1 MMGANFEQMDGIFR
15 KQLRDYSQSVPDDI
29 WRNIEQTLDNNKK
42 AKRITIYKIAAAVA
56 AFAIIGS
63 GYLYLS
69 KNGESFNNNIIVI
82 TENNLQQESENEAK
96 IFNQEKVNESIANN
110 LENKKIEEPDVENKK
125 LIAEADFAEIKS
137 YNLNNLMLVESDIEK
152 REKNLEKLSQKQISI
167 KSEDVELAI
176 IDVRKQRVKSY
187 LNSLPDIYNS
197 YALNDLIEI
206 KEPENSKWV
215 LGGEFSPL
223 YSYRYIA
230 DAGGDYNQ
238 DYYNS
243 VENPIMSY
251 TGGLNLQYKVINRF
265 TVQAGVY
272 YTTMGQSLD
281 YMSVYAN
288 AAYDLVAEEYKDRF
302 INSYSITNSSGDVS
316 FNSPYVIVDEKSMR
330 VSNLS
335 DSKGVADVSDPI
347 FNNLDAE
354 IQQSFQYVEVP
365 FLMRYKL
372 IDKNIDFNIVGG
384 FGANFLIG
392 NDVYLKYAGNKEV
405 IGETKGVNTINY
417 NSILGFGI
425 EYPLMD
431 RINIRLEPSIKYYLN
446 EINSS
451 SSVESHPY
459 SIGIYA
465 GVNYSF

>member
-1 MMGANFEQMDGIFR
+1 MGANFEQMDGIFR
-15 KQLRDYSQSVPDDI
+15 KQLRNYSQSVPDDI
-29 WRNIEQTLDNNKK
+29 WGDIEQVLDNSKK

-56 AFAIIGS
+56 AFAIIS
-63 GYLYLS
+63 STYFYLS
-69 KNGESFNNNIIVI
+69 NNNESFDNKSIIVD
-82 TENNLQQESENEAK
+82 NNLQQESENEAN
-96 IFNQEKVNESIANN
+96 IFNQEKINEKIADNF
-110 LENKKIEEPDVENKK
+110 ENKKIEELDIENQKI
-125 LIAEADFAEIKS
+125 IAEANLAEIKFYS
-137 YNLNNLMLVESDIEK
+137 PNNLMPVESDIEK
-152 REKNLEKLSQKQISI
+152 KEKNLEKLSKKQISI

-176 IDVRKQRVKSY
+176 IDVRKQRVKAY
-187 LNSLPDIYNS
+187 LNSLPEIDNY
-197 YALNDLIEI
+197 YALNDFIED
-206 KEPENSKWV
+206 KEPKNSKWI

-230 DAGGDYNQ
+230 EAGGDYNQ

-243 VENPIMSY
+243 AENPIMSY
-251 TGGLNLQYKVINRF
+251 TGGLNLQYKAINRL

-272 YTTMGQSLD
+272 YTTMGQSFD
-281 YMSVYAN
+281 YLSVYAN
-288 AAYDLVAEEYKDRF
+288 TAYDMVAEEYKDRF
-302 INSYSITNSSGDVS
+302 INSYSITNSAGDVS
-316 FNSPYVIVDEKSMR
+316 FNSPYVIIDEKLIR

-392 NDVYLKYAGNKEV
+392 NDVYLKYASNKEV

-417 NSILGFGI
+417 NSTLGFGI

-451 SSVESHPY
+451 SSVESHLY

>member
-15 KQLRDYSQSVPDDI
+15 KQLRDYTQSVPDDI
-29 WRNIEQTLDNNKK
+29 WGNIEQTLDINKK
-42 AKRITIYKIAAAVA
+42 TKRITIYKIAATVA

-69 KNGESFNNNIIVI
+69 SKSKSFDNNSMIV
-82 TENNLQQESENEAK
+82 ENNLQQESESEAK
-96 IFNQEKVNESIANN
+96 ILNQEKVNENIADD
-110 LENKKIEEPDVENKK
+110 LENIKIEELAIENQK
-125 LIAEADFAEIKS
+125 LIADANFTEIKS
-137 YNLNNLMLVESDIEK
+137 YSSNNLVPVESDVEK
-152 REKNLEKLSQKQISI
+152 REENLEKLLQKQISI
-167 KSEDVELAI
+167 KSEGVELAI
-176 IDVRKQRVKSY
+176 IDVRKQKVQSY
-187 LNSLPDIYNS
+187 LNSLPDIYTS
-197 YALNDLIEI
+197 YALNDLIED
-206 KEPENSKWV
+206 KEPKNNKWI

-230 DAGGDYNQ
+230 EAGGDYNQ

-243 VENPIMSY
+243 AENPIMSY
-251 TGGLNLQYKVINRF
+251 TGGLNLQYKAINRL

-272 YTTMGQSLD
+272 YTTMGQSFD

-288 AAYDLVAEEYKDRF
+288 TAYDLVAEEYKDRF
-302 INSYSITNSSGDVS
+302 VNSYSITNSAGDVS
-316 FNSPYVIVDEKSMR
+316 FNSPYVIIDEKLMR

-372 IDKNIDFNIVGG
+372 IDKNVDFNIVGG

-392 NDVYLKYAGNKEV
+392 NDVYLKYASNKEV

-417 NSILGFGI
+417 NSTLGFGI

-465 GVNYSF
+465 GINYSL

>member
-1 MMGANFEQMDGIFR
+1 MGANFEQMDGIFR
-15 KQLRDYSQSVPDDI
+15 KQLRNYSQSVPDDI
-29 WRNIEQTLDNNKK
+29 WGNIEQALDKNKK

-69 KNGESFNNNIIVI
+69 NNSERLDSNSMIV
-82 TENNLQQESENEAK
+82 ENNLQQESENETK
-96 IFNQEKVNESIANN
+96 IFNEEKVNEKSSDNH
-110 LENKKIEEPDVENKK
+110 ENKKIEELIEENQKF
-125 LIAEADFAEIKS
+125 IAELNLSEIKS
-137 YNLNNLMLVESDIEK
+137 YSSNNLIPVVSDIEK
-152 REKNLEKLSQKQISI
+152 REENLEKLSKKQISI
-167 KSEDVELAI
+167 TLKNIDVAI
-176 IDVRKQRVKSY
+176 VDVRKQRVKSY
-187 LNSLPDIYNS
+187 LNSLPDIYTS
-197 YALNDLIEI
+197 YAFNDLIET
-206 KEPENSKWV
+206 KEPENNKWI

-230 DAGGDYNQ
+230 ETGGDNSKN
-238 DYYNS
+238 YYNS
-243 VENPIMSY
+243 TENPIMSY
-251 TGGLNLQYKVINRF
+251 TGGLNVQYKAIGRL

-288 AAYDLVAEEYKDRF
+288 TAYNLVAEEYKDRF

-316 FNSPYVIVDEKSMR
+316 FNSPYVIVDEKATR
-330 VSNLS
+330 VNNLS

-417 NSILGFGI
+417 NGTLGFGI
-425 EYPLMD
+425 EYPVID

-465 GVNYSF
+465 GINYSF

>member
-1 MMGANFEQMDGIFR
+1 MGANFEQMDGIFR
-15 KQLRDYSQSVPDDI
+15 KQLRNYSQSVPDDI
-29 WRNIEQTLDNNKK
+29 WGNIEQALDKNKK

-69 KNGESFNNNIIVI
+69 NNSERLDSNSMIV
-82 TENNLQQESENEAK
+82 ENNLQQESENETK
-96 IFNQEKVNESIANN
+96 IFNEEKVNEKSSDNH
-110 LENKKIEEPDVENKK
+110 ENKKIEELIEENQKF
-125 LIAEADFAEIKS
+125 IAELNLSEIKS
-137 YNLNNLMLVESDIEK
+137 YSSNNLIPVVSDIEK
-152 REKNLEKLSQKQISI
+152 REENLEKLSQKQISI
-167 KSEDVELAI
+167 TLKNIDVAI
-176 IDVRKQRVKSY
+176 VDVRKQRVKSY
-187 LNSLPDIYNS
+187 LNSLPDIYTS
-197 YALNDLIEI
+197 YALNDLIEA
-206 KEPENSKWV
+206 KVPNNNKWI

-230 DAGGDYNQ
+230 DAGGDHNK

-243 VENPIMSY
+243 TENPIMSY
-251 TGGLNLQYKVINRF
+251 TGGLNLQYKAIKRL
-265 TVQAGVY
+265 TIQAGIY
-272 YTTMGQSLD
+272 YTTLGQSID

-288 AAYDLVAEEYKDRF
+288 TAYDLVAEEYKDRF

-316 FNSPYVIVDEKSMR
+316 FNSPYVIVDEKATR
-330 VSNLS
+330 VNNLS
-335 DSKGVADVSDPI
+335 NSKGVADVSDPI
-347 FNNLDAE
+347 FSNLDAE

-372 IDKNIDFNIVGG
+372 IDKNVDFNIVGG

-392 NDVYLKYAGNKEV
+392 NDVYLKYANNKEV

-417 NSILGFGI
+417 NSTLGFGI
-425 EYPLMD
+425 EYPVMD

-465 GVNYSF
+465 GINYSF